1 MRTPLRVA
9 VCEDSPSYA
18 LALTRLLEADGG
30 LRVVGTYGSGE
41 ELLEA
46 LPSLDA
52 DLVTMDLD
60 LPGMDGVTATER
72 VMAAGPLPIVVVSGH
87 TARGGRR
94 AAAALA
100 AGAVDVVHKQDL
112 SLADTHGP
120 VGESLRRRL
129 RSVGRV
135 GMGAAAAGPPPRTPP
150 TLQGRSAP
158 PLRTT
163 GIQVVGVAA
172 STGGPAALRA
182 LLLAL
187 PAEPALPLLVVQH
200 MTPGFTA
207 GLVGWLGEVVAVPVR
222 LAEEGALATPA
233 VWVAPDGAHLV
244 VDRRLRLHLDAATDA
259 GRHRPAADVLFASM
273 ARELGPA
280 ALAVVLTGMG
290 RDGAVGVEALVRAGG
305 QAIAQDETDAVLAGM
320 PHAAVEAGAM
330 PAGTPRAIGAQLAM
344 LRSAGHP

>member
-1 MRTPLRVA
+1 MKAPLRVA
-9 VCEDSPSYA
+9 VCEDSPTYA
-18 LALTRLLEADGG
+18 LALARMLEADGG

-41 ELLEA
+41 ELLAA
-46 LPSLDA
+46 LPTLDA

-100 AGAVDVVHKQDL
+100 AGAVDVVHKRDL

-120 VGESLRRRL
+120 AGVSLRRRL
-129 RSVGRV
+129 RSLGRV
-135 GMGAAAAGPPPRTPP
+135 VGEAAADPSPRPPP
-150 TLQGRSAP
+150 TLRGRRAP

-163 GIQVVGVAA
+163 GFRAVGVAA

-182 LLLAL
+182 LLAAL

-207 GLVGWLGEVVAVPVR
+207 GLVG
-222 LAEEGALATPA
+222 
-233 VWVAPDGAHLV
+233 
-244 VDRRLRLHLDAATDA
+244 
-259 GRHRPAADVLFASM
+259 
-273 ARELGPA
+273 
-280 ALAVVLTGMG
+280 
-290 RDGAVGVEALVRAGG
+290 
-305 QAIAQDETDAVLAGM
+305 
-320 PHAAVEAGAM
+320 
-330 PAGTPRAIGAQLAM
+330 
-344 LRSAGHP
+344 